1 MGRRGA
7 EPVLAADGSG
17 DGAGGGADD
26 GRHVPALVRRRE
38 AGLAEVFRR
47 RRAAEPVRPP
57 GKRRHEIKAELVLR
71 RDLYLELSS
80 RIVGIGSMV
89 VCAVAAREQCRN
101 AAVRACGVG

>member
-7 EPVLAADGSG
+7 EPVLAADGRG

-38 AGLAEVFRR
+38 AGLAEVLRR
-47 RRAAEPVRPP
+47 RRDAEPVRPP

-71 RDLYLELSS
+71 RDLYLEP
-80 RIVGIGSMV
+80 
-89 VCAVAAREQCRN
+89 
-101 AAVRACGVG
+101 